1 MQTEFRWTL
10 SSWLEFKETSRNR
23 WELIPVTGMGAW
35 YSLHNIFYFFF
46 IFLRYPVI
54 AVFFL
59 RIWATTVFFIYFFW
73 YTYACWHLLSIWS
86 FFCYVEILTSS
97 FEFLYRLGKEWKGS
111 KICWVGE
118 VVSSCCARMARK
130 LSQCYD
136 GTVSSQAVQVVFTKC
151 PHSHTSGCLK

>member
-35 YSLHNIFYFFF
+35 YSLHNIFYFFYF
-46 IFLRYPVI
+46 FKISSNSCIFLAHLSHYCI
-54 AVFFL
+54 
-59 RIWATTVFFIYFFW
+59 FIYFFW

-118 VVSSCCARMARK
+118 VVSSCCARVARK